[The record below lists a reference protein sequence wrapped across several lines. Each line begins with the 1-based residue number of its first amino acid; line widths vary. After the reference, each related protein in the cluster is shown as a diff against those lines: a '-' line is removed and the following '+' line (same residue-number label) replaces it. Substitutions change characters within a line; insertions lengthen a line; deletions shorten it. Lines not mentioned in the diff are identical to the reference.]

1 MDKLSNNI
9 SLISKLKKIFFPFYK
24 SKELKKLFKII
35 NKDTEKK
42 TQTAMF
48 VGGCVRKFLNNEI
61 IDDIDIATT
70 LSPEELK
77 EKLKDTEFK
86 TVDTGLEHGSL
97 TIICNSNKF
106 EVTTLRKD
114 IKTDGRHAEIEYT
127 NDWEQDS
134 TRRDF
139 SINAIYMDQSGKLFD
154 PQNGINDLKEKKI
167 KFIGDPLKRIE
178 EDYLRI
184 IRFIRFSI
192 HYNNLTS
199 DPENIKAIKINL
211 NGINQLSKERVLN
224 ELHKIFS
231 LKKS

>member
-86 TVDTGLEHGSL
+86 TIDTGLEHGSL

-114 IKTDGRHAEIEYT
+114 IKTDGRHAKIEYT

-139 SINAIYMDQSGKLFD
+139 TINAIYMDRSGKLFD
-154 PQNGINDLKEKKI
+154 PQNGINDLKEKK
-167 KFIGDPLKRIE
+167 
-178 EDYLRI
+178 
-184 IRFIRFSI
+184 
-192 HYNNLTS
+192 N
-199 DPENIKAIKINL
+199 
-211 NGINQLSKERVLN
+211 
-224 ELHKIFS
+224 
-231 LKKS
+231 